1 MNTMK
6 EIGIREMV
14 RQVGE
19 FADTHLTD
27 EEECCAT
34 VIDNDIVLCVKN
46 KPAYFVT
53 GVKFDVDTP
62 KMLINAGTNIINKIA
77 FNMDPKETFA
87 IIAST
92 MPKTSAHRRKRPQL
106 AYSA

>member
-1 MNTMK
+1 MK

-19 FADTHLTD
+19 FADTHLMD
-27 EEECCAT
+27 EEECCAA
-34 VIDNDIVLCVKN
+34 VIDNDIILCVKD

-62 KMLINAGTNIINKIA
+62 KMLINVGTNIINKIA
-77 FNMDPKETFA
+77 FNLGPEETHA
-87 IIAST
+87 IMAST
-92 MPKTSAHRRKRPQL
+92 MPKPSVHRRKKLQL
-106 AYSA
+106 AHSV

>member
-1 MNTMK
+1 MK

-19 FADTHLTD
+19 FADTHLM
-27 EEECCAT
+27 EEEEYCAT
-34 VIDNDIVLCVKN
+34 VVDDDIVLCVKN

-62 KMLINAGTNIINKIA
+62 KMLINAGITIINRMA
-77 FNMDPKETFA
+77 FNLGPEETYT

-92 MPKTSAHRRKRPQL
+92 MPKASAHRRKKPQL

>member
-1 MNTMK
+1 MK

-14 RQVGE
+14 RQVGK
-19 FADTHLTD
+19 FADTHLMD
-27 EEECCAT
+27 DEECCAA

-53 GVKFDVDTP
+53 GVKFDNDTP

-77 FNMDPKETFA
+77 FHLGPEETYK
-87 IIAST
+87 IMAST
-92 MPKTSAHRRKRPQL
+92 MPKPSVHRRKKLQL
-106 AYSA
+106 AHSA

>member
-1 MNTMK
+1 MK

-19 FADTHLTD
+19 FADTHLMD
-27 EEECCAT
+27 EEECCAF

-62 KMLINAGTNIINKIA
+62 KMLVTAGTNIINKLA
-77 FNMDPKETFA
+77 FNLGPEEAYA
-87 IIAST
+87 IMAST
-92 MPKTSAHRRKRPQL
+92 MPKQNVHRRKKLQL
-106 AYSA
+106 AHSA